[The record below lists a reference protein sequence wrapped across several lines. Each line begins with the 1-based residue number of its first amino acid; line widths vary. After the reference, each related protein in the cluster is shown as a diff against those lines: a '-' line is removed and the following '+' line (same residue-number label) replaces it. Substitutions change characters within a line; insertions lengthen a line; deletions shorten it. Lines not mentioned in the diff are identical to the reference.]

1 LDRLIGNLK
10 ALILQAVPQLQ
21 YALLERYT
29 VVSCNPLRQ
38 TVDVRSQSTR
48 VPDLTQVPLRAPGL
62 VLDLLPGTQVR
73 VGWDSDGAAYAVLGA
88 SGGLPPLVPSS
99 GSGIKNNIDAGYIVV
114 IQNALSFAVLQPL
127 YFPAGVSGGVAA
139 ESARAAA
146 VLAGNIAFIVHLNGG
161 RVMPDAWTVP

>member
-1 LDRLIGNLK
+1 VDRLIENLR
-10 ALILQAVPQLQ
+10 ALVLQAIPALQ

-62 VLDLLPGTQVR
+62 ALDLLPGTQVR
-73 VGWDSDGAAYAVLGA
+73 VGWDADGAAYAVVAA
-88 SGGLPPLVPSS
+88 SGGLSALVPAS
-99 GSGIKNNIDAGYIVV
+99 GSGVKNNIDAGYVVV
-114 IQNALSFAVLQPL
+114 IQNVSLALLQPL
-127 YFPAGVSGGVAA
+127 YFPAGVAGAAAA
-139 ESARAAA
+139 EAARAAA
-146 VLAGNIAFIVHLNGG
+146 VLAGNTAFVVHLSGG